1 MIAWLIGLTWLL
13 ALVPLQGITHRV
25 LPVAVAVVR
34 YFPLEEQQTMMCMAW
49 QESGRQPWSTR
60 WGCP

>member
-1 MIAWLIGLTWLL
+1 
-13 ALVPLQGITHRV
+13 VPPQGITHRV
-25 LPVAVAVVR
+25 LPVAESVVR